1 MNLNVIELNEPNVDL
16 YFVKVLLV
24 CEKEIFVLL
33 LKLMC
38 YNGFIIID

>member
-1 MNLNVIELNEPNVDL
+1 MNLNVIELNESNVDS

-24 CEKEIFVLL
+24 CEKEILL